1 MGDPKSEN
9 SQTLHQTIT
18 ALAQT
23 TRRLAEMRNSSR
35 WHEETAQLP
44 RAAQLSIIR
53 VLRET
58 SRVCLDLAA
67 NLEDRVRNYGRQR
80 DD

>member
-1 MGDPKSEN
+1 VSDP
-9 SQTLHQTIT
+9 LHQTVT

-23 TRRLAEMRNSSR
+23 TRRLAEMRNSST
-35 WHEETAQLP
+35 WAEETDRLP
-44 RAAQLSIIR
+44 RAAQLSVIL

-58 SRVCLDLAA
+58 SRVCLDLAD
-67 NLEDRVRNYGRQR
+67 NLEDPLRNYGRQR